1 MSLNMFISHSVADFS
16 KKHDDCYQHS
26 SSSTKTTFIQ
36 GLKRIEKIWGKNLC
50 ELKLEFL
57 NDPNDFLTKLEESNY
72 SANTNLSTL
81 TQTVKLL
88 KILDAPLS
96 TYNGFL
102 KLLKDKTIVREAERN
117 TNIIV
122 SIQQKPSLEVLQNKI
137 LETNP
142 ADIETY
148 EELRMLLLV
157 SLYTLSLPI
166 KIRNYVGMKY
176 YNRLDGGDGYTG
188 NYIIKNTLHI
198 KNYKTG
204 NSKSVRNIKI
214 TNDFLKTLLEL
225 WEEMNPHVH
234 FLSNSSGREMLQKDV
249 NTTLALAGRHYFGLT
264 LNVEDYRHLFIK
276 DELDRDPSLRD
287 KIELSKSLGYGS
299 MNMVDNMTELF

>member
-1 MSLNMFISHSVADFS
+1 MFISHSVADFS

-176 YNRLDGGDGYTG
+176 YNRLTEDGYTG

-249 NTTLALAGRHYFGLT
+249 NTTLSLAGRHYFGLT

>member
-176 YNRLDGGDGYTG
+176 YNRLTEDGYTG

-249 NTTLALAGRHYFGLT
+249 NTTLSLAGRHYFGLT